1 MFILKS
7 LLIVFIVGILAAA
20 AIIYYAFSSLQN
32 IMRRFRDN
40 AGADPAMGRNNNSDE
55 TRSRSTR
62 TDNGDTIIDRR
73 SRQEAEQKIFKRE
86 EGEYVDYEEEK

>member
-20 AIIYYAFSSLQN
+20 AIIYYAFSSLQS

-40 AGADPAMGRNNNSDE
+40 AEADSAMGRNNNSDE
-55 TRSRSTR
+55 TRSHSTR

>member
-40 AGADPAMGRNNNSDE
+40 AGVDSAMGRNNNSDE
-55 TRSRSTR
+55 IRSRSTR